1 MRITQRSVALTSLQ
15 GLNGNLSALQK
26 LQQQMTSG
34 KMISLPSDDPTGTN
48 TAMITRGSMA
58 GNAQAARNITN
69 GQTFL
74 DATDSTLQDMLTQ
87 VQRVRT
93 LTVQALNSGSND
105 SVAEGNIATEV
116 TGIRE
121 SLIGAANQVV
131 QGRPIFGGVTSGSIA
146 YNPDGTYAG
155 LGGDGS
161 MPGVQPQNV
170 RVSDVEAIRVDITG
184 PEAFG
189 KPSTGKDLFSVV
201 ANIAQHISDPATGAT
216 DATALANDLNDLDT
230 VINGMK
236 TALAD
241 VGTREARMQTA
252 ATNNSSQQL
261 SLQTALSATEDV
273 DLPKTIMNL
282 QMQQTGYQ
290 AALQVTA
297 QALQPTLLDFLK

>member
-1 MRITQRSVALTSLQ
+1 MVTRSAMS
-15 GLNGNLSALQK
+15 GNS
-26 LQQQMTSG
+26 
-34 KMISLPSDDPTGTN
+34 
-48 TAMITRGSMA
+48 
-58 GNAQAARNITN
+58 QAARNISN

-74 DATDSTLQDMLTQ
+74 DATDSALQDMLTQ

-93 LTVQALNSGSND
+93 LTVQALNSGSMD

-116 TGIRE
+116 NGIRE
-121 SLIGAANQVV
+121 SLIGSANQVV
-131 QGRPIFGGVTSGSIA
+131 QGRPIFGGVTSGAAA
-146 YNPDGTYAG
+146 YKSDGTYIG
-155 LGGDGS
+155 VGGDGAL
-161 MPGVQPQNV
+161 PTPQPLNV
-170 RVSDVEAIRVDITG
+170 RISDVETVRTDITG

-189 KPSTGKDLFSVV
+189 KPSSGKDLFSVV
-201 ANIAQHISDPATGAT
+201 KNIAADVSDP
-216 DATALANDLNDLDT
+216 TALAGDLSDLDK
-230 VINGMK
+230 VIDGMK

-252 ATNNSSQQL
+252 ATSNSTQAL
-261 SLQTALSATEDV
+261 SLQANLSAAEDV